1 MILPEYT
8 QEEIL
13 EYCEEKC
20 GRTVVKL
27 WMRPLEMISADGN
40 KVVYKSVSQVQK
52 KVIENAYLQIL
63 IEAYKAV
70 LDVEVEIEIVLD
82 EPVSD
87 EEAEPVSEEES
98 SEEEEN
104 ENPEETEEADDS
116 KDQPEPEEK
125 APEQENDE
133 VEKIDRLAQLRS
145 ARINERL
152 ASRRRPDMSERI
164 RERRTEP
171 LGETPEKKE
180 NVGRV
185 IKGGAAD
192 KKEPL
197 QRKPEARGA
206 RSSEK
211 PAADKKVIALI
222 AIIIEDGSASD
233 RVESV
238 LTRYS
243 MVIAGRMSIP
253 YQEKDYTAVSV
264 AVKSEPDVVGSIT
277 AKLEKINGVTVKS
290 VMPGKREM

>member
-1 MILPEYT
+1 MILPVYT

-20 GRTVVKL
+20 GITVVKL

-63 IEAYKAV
+63 VEAYKAV

-87 EEAEPVSEEES
+87 EKTKAASEEDTEEEES
-98 SEEEEN
+98 ENSDEIKDSE
-104 ENPEETEEADDS
+104 
-116 KDQPEPEEK
+116 DQPESEEK

-133 VEKIDRLAQLRS
+133 APKIDILGSRRS

-185 IKGGAAD
+185 IKGGASE

-197 QRKPEARGA
+197 QRKPDARGA

-211 PAADKKVIALI
+211 TAADKKVLALI
-222 AIIIEDGSASD
+222 AIIIEDGSASE

-243 MVIAGRMSIP
+243 RVIAGRMIVP
-253 YQEKDYTAVSV
+253 YQEKDYTATSV
-264 AVKSEPDVVGSIT
+264 AVKAEPDAVSSIMS
-277 AKLEKINGVTVKS
+277 KLEKISGVTVRS
-290 VMPGKREM
+290 VMPEKREM